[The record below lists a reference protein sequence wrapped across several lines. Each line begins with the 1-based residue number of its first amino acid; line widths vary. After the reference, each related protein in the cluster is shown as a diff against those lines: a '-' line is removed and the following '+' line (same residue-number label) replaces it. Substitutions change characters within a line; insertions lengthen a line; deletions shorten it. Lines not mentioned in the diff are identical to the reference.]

1 MEQEKKQKASAG
13 KEPPKGKVLSSD
25 YREMFENTDG
35 EVSVIEPETPPTESS
50 ETVSK
55 QESPV
60 QAAVK
65 AAQEGLDLL
74 QEETEET
81 PERKRP
87 EREPDAPAFRA
98 KGTHRRPALITGVIV
113 LLLALTGVGFLA
125 TEIGQQIYTIATDD
139 SRERAYDDYLEPLVM
154 QDPEPFSSYE
164 AADPQMVLSASLWK
178 ALSDNSASYT
188 EYDQDG
194 RTLVPLADVSDA
206 CHALFGP
213 QAELELSDSGQEN
226 FFTFDETINQFH
238 VTPYSTQS
246 SYLPYTESIRTEDGK
261 TVLKVGYVAPTDSW
275 REESGEDATPAP
287 VKYMEYVLV
296 SDGQNEYVEQVREP
310 EEGSAPSTAS

>member
-13 KEPPKGKVLSSD
+13 KELPKGKVLSSD

-35 EVSVIEPETPPTESS
+35 EVSVAEPETPPTESS

-87 EREPDAPAFRA
+87 EREPDAPTFRA

-206 CHALFGP
+206 CHSLFGP

-238 VTPYSTQS
+238 VTPYSNQS
-246 SYLPYTESIRTEDGK
+246 SYMPYTESIRTEDGK

-275 REESGEDATPAP
+275 REESGEDAAPAP

-296 SDGQNEYVEQVREP
+296 SDGKNEYVEQVREP

>member
-35 EVSVIEPETPPTESS
+35 EVSVAEPETPPTESS

-125 TEIGQQIYTIATDD
+125 TEIG
-139 SRERAYDDYLEPLVM
+139 PG
-154 QDPEPFSSYE
+154 
-164 AADPQMVLSASLWK
+164 
-178 ALSDNSASYT
+178 AL
-188 EYDQDG
+188 
-194 RTLVPLADVSDA
+194 
-206 CHALFGP
+206 LF
-213 QAELELSDSGQEN
+213 L
-226 FFTFDETINQFH
+226 
-238 VTPYSTQS
+238 
-246 SYLPYTESIRTEDGK
+246 
-261 TVLKVGYVAPTDSW
+261 
-275 REESGEDATPAP
+275 
-287 VKYMEYVLV
+287 
-296 SDGQNEYVEQVREP
+296 
-310 EEGSAPSTAS
+310 